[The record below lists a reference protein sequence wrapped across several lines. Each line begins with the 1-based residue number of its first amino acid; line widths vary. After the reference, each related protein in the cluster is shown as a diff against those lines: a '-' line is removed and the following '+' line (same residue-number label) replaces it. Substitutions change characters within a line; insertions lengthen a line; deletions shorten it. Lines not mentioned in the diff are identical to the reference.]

1 MRFKL
6 GLLAGF
12 ALLSTSS
19 CNAET
24 RSAKPFTVSGVVTDT
39 KGRPLEGAEVSLN
52 ADFLYGQ
59 ARVTT
64 GADGRYE
71 IGDLIKATYRASAWI
86 KTGYAGGVVC
96 QRLGMDRP
104 SDYNSFPVSEGAVR
118 NFRWQLTGEIGATD
132 TFYGA
137 QVQIWDF
144 DSDVRA
150 KSRAVE
156 FTLTPTGPLVD
167 GSTGA
172 VIVREAALDYP
183 ASDDGIYD
191 IPLGTYRMTAEL
203 ISKDGGRTPLALK
216 GLDAETYAPEIDL
229 VWQPEARCG
238 FGFDSGVAP
247 FFVQIAAR

>member
-6 GLLAGF
+6 DFMLGVALLA
-12 ALLSTSS
+12 TSS
-19 CNAET
+19 CNAQT
-24 RSAKPFTVSGVVTDT
+24 RAAKPFTVSGIVLDT
-39 KGRPLEGAEVSLN
+39 KGRPLEGADVSLS
-52 ADFLYGQ
+52 ADFVYGQ

-71 IGDLIKATYRASAWI
+71 IGDLIKATYRVTAWI
-86 KTGYAGGVVC
+86 KTDYAGGGVC

-132 TFYGA
+132 TFFGA
-137 QVQIWDF
+137 QIQIWDF
-144 DSDVRA
+144 DSDVRS

-167 GSTGA
+167 GSAPA

-191 IPLGTYRMTAEL
+191 IPLGTYRMKAEL
-203 ISKDGGRTPLALK
+203 ISKDGGRTPAALK
-216 GLDAETYAPEIDL
+216 GLDAEAYAPEIDL
-229 VWQPEARCG
+229 VWRPEARCG

-247 FFVQIAAR
+247 FFVQILAQ